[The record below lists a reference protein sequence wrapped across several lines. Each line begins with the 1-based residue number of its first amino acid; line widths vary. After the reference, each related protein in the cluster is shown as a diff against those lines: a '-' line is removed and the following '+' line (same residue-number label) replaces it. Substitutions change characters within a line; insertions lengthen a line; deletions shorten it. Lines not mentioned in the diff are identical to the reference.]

1 MAEKSRVKDAIEM
14 LGAEPEV
21 EPAVVEL
28 DGAAVVA
35 LVALDVLVE
44 LLVQA
49 PATRPAP
56 TNSAANARL

>member
-1 MAEKSRVKDAIEM
+1 M

-56 TNSAANARL
+56 TNNAANARL